1 MQPQSNRLM
10 DSKIYLFGASGHA
23 KVVIDILKLRE
34 ITPDILFDDNPH
46 LDSLANIP
54 VKHSVDMIISD
65 LDKIF
70 VTIGD
75 NFNRK
80 KIVVNYQF
88 NSFNAIHPKAVVANS
103 SLLGEGNCVMA
114 GAIINSDIKIGNHCI
129 INSGAVIEHDCILN
143 DYVHISP
150 NASLAGNVTVGEGA
164 HVGIGA
170 SVIQGV
176 KIGKW
181 AVIGAGTVVLKDVPD
196 YATVVG
202 VPGKVISLNPQ

>member
-1 MQPQSNRLM
+1 M

-23 KVVIDILKLRE
+23 KVVIDILKLRG
-34 ITPDILFDDNPH
+34 ISTDIIFDDNPH
-46 LDSLANIP
+46 SDFLSNIP
-54 VKHSVDMIISD
+54 VKHSFDLIISD
-65 LDKIF
+65 SDKIF

-80 KIVVNYQF
+80 KIATNYSF
-88 NSFNAIHPKAVVANS
+88 NSFNAIHPRAIVANS
-103 SLLGEGNCVMA
+103 SFLGEGNCFMA
-114 GAIINSDIKIGNHCI
+114 GAIINSDTKIRNHCI
-129 INSGAVIEHDCILN
+129 INSGAVIEHDCVLN

-150 NASLAGNVTVGEGA
+150 NASLAGNVSVGEGT

-202 VPGKVISLNPQ
+202 VPGKVISLNPKGNE